1 MPYEPLDVAFRQMA
15 SCQSQLAGLAV
26 ALAPDELLG
35 LSELEAAARKEL
47 AGDALQLL
55 EDTVAAIESGEPEDT
70 LTSLV
75 NAANRLAVQLR
86 DRVLD
91 DAVASSPVPE
101 QWPPE

>member
-1 MPYEPLDVAFRQMA
+1 MPYEPLDVALQQMA
-15 SCQSQLAGLAV
+15 SCQSQLEGLAV

-35 LSELEAAARKEL
+35 LSEQEAAARKEL

-55 EDTVAAIESGEPEDT
+55 EDTKAAIESGEPEDT

-75 NAANRLAVQLR
+75 NATNRLAVQLR

-91 DAVASSPVPE
+91 VAVASSPVPE